1 MHLCPGGVPQ
11 VVWSRGLVDGA
22 QTRAQICVHDLCHL
36 CHLGEY
42 GFALWS
48 YLDVPMNFNVFPS
61 VDKT

>member
-1 MHLCPGGVPQ
+1 M
-11 VVWSRGLVDGA
+11 WSRGLVDGA